1 MSYAF
6 KKIGATNILENAPDN
21 ANVVCEVNGEVNR
34 VPATKIGGGIK
45 VAIIRAVSDEN
56 GSRTFSC
63 DNMTYEEAVDYL
75 TNGVPF
81 LIFISSEE
89 TYMIAIRV
97 SYDGT
102 SIINIITADYS
113 IKWTSAGF
121 AIPNPGGSE
130 QEQLKEEII

>member
-34 VPATKIGGGIK
+34 VPATKIGGGGIK
-45 VAIIRAVSDEN
+45 VAIIKHT
-56 GSRTFSC
+56 GSGYSC
-63 DNMTYEEAVDYL
+63 DNMTYEEAVKYL

-81 LIFISSEE
+81 LIFIFMGAE
-89 TYMIAIRV
+89 YMITRAV

-102 SIINIITADYS
+102 SKINFSVTTFS
-113 IKWTSAGF
+113 NSNHTFSWTSAGI
-121 AIPNPGGSE
+121 AEVSE
-130 QEQLKEEII
+130 G

>member
-34 VPATKIGGGIK
+34 VPATKIGGGGIK
-45 VAIIRAVSDEN
+45 VAIIKHT
-56 GSRTFSC
+56 GSGYSC
-63 DNMTYEEAVDYL
+63 DNMTYEEAVEYL

-81 LIFISSEE
+81 LIFIFDGAE
-89 TYMIAIRV
+89 YMIAREA

-102 SIINIITADYS
+102 SRIKVYATGRADNR
-113 IKWTSAGF
+113 IDFRWTSAGIT
-121 AIPNPGGSE
+121 AVEPS
-130 QEQLKEEII
+130 

>member
-21 ANVVCEVNGEVNR
+21 ANVVCEVAGEVNR
-34 VPATKIGGGIK
+34 VPATKIGGGGIK
-45 VAIIRAVSDEN
+45 VAIIKPTGN
-56 GSRTFSC
+56 TYSC
-63 DNMTYEEAVDYL
+63 DNMTYEEAVEYL

-81 LIFISSEE
+81 LVFISRGE
-89 TYMIAIRV
+89 TYMIAVLV

-102 SIINIITADYS
+102 SVIDIVTADGG

-121 AIPNPGGSE
+121 TVPGGE
-130 QEQLKEEII
+130 VM

>member
-34 VPATKIGGGIK
+34 VPATKIGGGGIK
-45 VAIIRAVSDEN
+45 VAIIKHN
-56 GSRTFSC
+56 TGNTYSC
-63 DNMTYEEAVDYL
+63 DNMTYEVAVEYL

-89 TYMIAIRV
+89 TSKIAV
-97 SYDGT
+97 LASYDGT
-102 SIINIITADYS
+102 SVINIRTAGAN
-113 IKWTSAGF
+113 IEWTSAGF
-121 AIPNPGGSE
+121 AIAGGGPM
-130 QEQLKEEII
+130 